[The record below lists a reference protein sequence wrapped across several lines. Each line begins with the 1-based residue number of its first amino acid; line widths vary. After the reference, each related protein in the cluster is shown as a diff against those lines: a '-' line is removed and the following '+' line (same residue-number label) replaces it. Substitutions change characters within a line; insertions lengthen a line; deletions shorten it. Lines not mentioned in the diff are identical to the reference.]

1 MGTLFGIQNLFTQV
15 GMSIGGIVGAALDK
29 VVGYIWVYNLN
40 AIMLFVLFF
49 LTAYVY
55 PYDPPV
61 VSSAAAAAGAGGKG
75 DITMGMLLKR
85 FDQFSVSMVIF
96 SVLYTYC

>member
-15 GMSIGGIVGAALDK
+15 GMSVGGVFGAVLEKALSYGW
-29 VVGYIWVYNLN
+29 VFYIN

-55 PYDPPV
+55 PYDAPAP
-61 VSSAAAAAGAGGKG
+61 AAPAGGPKAAKSA
-75 DITMGMLLKR
+75 ITMGTLLKR
-85 FDQFSVSMVIF
+85 FD
-96 SVLYTYC
+96 

>member
-15 GMSIGGIVGAALDK
+15 GMSVGGVFGAVLDK
-29 VVGYIWVYNLN
+29 AFGYVWVYNLN

-55 PYDPPV
+55 PYDAPAP
-61 VSSAAAAAGAGGKG
+61 AAPAGAGGPKSN
-75 DITMGMLLKR
+75 ITMSTLLKR
-85 FDQFSVSMVIF
+85 FD
-96 SVLYTYC
+96 